1 MYVLPAEVHF
11 GGVAVS
17 EQEANSQIPHVAF
30 RCAEVLNK

>member
-1 MYVLPAEVHF
+1 MIPAAAHF

-17 EQEANSQIPHVAF
+17 EQEVNSQNPHVAF

>member
-1 MYVLPAEVHF
+1 MCVIAAAVHF

-17 EQEANSQIPHVAF
+17 EQEVNSQNPHVVF